1 MMIERKEKKKG
12 WYVSVLP
19 AAALVLILAYSFLVR
34 RAAYD
39 LPAFIPEERA
49 YMQDENGE
57 PYLTEMDSYF
67 YLRKAVE
74 MSEEGRVRLY
84 NYRSEDPLIGQRA
97 YDKNDSGG
105 TPLGLSI
112 LAYLLWRYF
121 LSFFGVSLTRTA
133 IWMGPFLGSLAVVPA
148 YLYVNRRSGIAGGI
162 TAGLL
167 VGCAIPFVIHT
178 HAGFFDTDMVLALLP
193 LVYLL
198 SEMRCMQEERLSRQI
213 GCALL
218 SGTAIAVLS
227 FFWVAFN
234 AYWLLSFLCTLLTI
248 LILLI
253 LPPGPVWGIP
263 WRRKRR
269 MIRGGL
275 LSLGL
280 APVMLYLTGGRSSIL
295 QLLSVLDI
303 IRSGTGTASGAMPSA
318 YQFTSEM
325 KPIRKIPGLS
335 PSLLV
340 QANTNSV
347 MGMLG
352 GSIPCVLAAAAL
364 LIGMGFLLYGFIRR
378 NKEYPTGNP
387 DSVPSLCVD
396 IGFGLPWLLLSLK
409 LSFSSVRYCQIAVL
423 PVCLLCGLAV
433 GWICSG
439 MKRMQKKRW
448 LQAAGVLLAAAAV
461 LPACIGAWQA
471 GRSSKPTVTDSKYQ
485 AMTYIRE
492 NLPEDTSAAGWW
504 DDGYFTEYASGR
516 RTLADGGSSSG
527 RMNWLLAKALLTD
540 DPELSARILRMLDG
554 SGTDVLDDMT
564 EEGLDEADAADL
576 LLKMLS
582 CERNAAKNIAQD
594 ANMDM
599 RLLDKIHPNDR
610 NGVVL
615 TLSTDLIG
623 KVKPLNYYAF
633 WNPSTGRA
641 EQSARMLASSES
653 VIMDENHGA
662 DLAMCQSD
670 IVLRIWEEHEGR
682 VSALYLN
689 SHGEQYDVGRIC
701 VWQNGIKIQDDLT
714 DPDPSLAGIVLV
726 KEGDRYCGVI
736 CNQNI
741 CDSILLRTL
750 LCEDRN
756 LDRYRLLGTW
766 YGDTGKESSQ
776 AQNRIN
782 YLTRTAWAVQVWQLE

>member
-1 MMIERKEKKKG
+1 MKRLDYITWDEYFMGVALLAAMRSKDPNTQVGACIVDKNHVILSTGYNGFPKGCSDDVFPWERTGEDTKYTYVVHAELNAILNSGGKDLRDSVL
-12 WYVSVLP
+12 YVSLFP
-19 AAALVLILAYSFLVR
+19 CNECA
-34 RAAYD
+34 
-39 LPAFIPEERA
+39 
-49 YMQDENGE
+49 
-57 PYLTEMDSYF
+57 
-67 YLRKAVE
+67 KA
-74 MSEEGRVRLY
+74 
-84 NYRSEDPLIGQRA
+84 IIQ
-97 YDKNDSGG
+97 
-105 TPLGLSI
+105 
-112 LAYLLWRYF
+112 
-121 LSFFGVSLTRTA
+121 
-133 IWMGPFLGSLAVVPA
+133 
-148 YLYVNRRSGIAGGI
+148 SGISE
-162 TAGLL
+162 
-167 VGCAIPFVIHT
+167 V
-178 HAGFFDTDMVLALLP
+178 
-193 LVYLL
+193 VYL
-198 SEMRCMQEERLSRQI
+198 SDKYETEPS
-213 GCALL
+213 
-218 SGTAIAVLS
+218 
-227 FFWVAFN
+227 
-234 AYWLLSFLCTLLTI
+234 TL
-248 LILLI
+248 
-253 LPPGPVWGIP
+253 
-263 WRRKRR
+263 
-269 MIRGGL
+269 
-275 LSLGL
+275 
-280 APVMLYLTGGRSSIL
+280 
-295 QLLSVLDI
+295 
-303 IRSGTGTASGAMPSA
+303 AS
-318 YQFTSEM
+318 
-325 KPIRKIPGLS
+325 
-335 PSLLV
+335 
-340 QANTNSV
+340 
-347 MGMLG
+347 
-352 GSIPCVLAAAAL
+352 
-364 LIGMGFLLYGFIRR
+364 
-378 NKEYPTGNP
+378 
-387 DSVPSLCVD
+387 
-396 IGFGLPWLLLSLK
+396 
-409 LSFSSVRYCQIAVL
+409 
-423 PVCLLCGLAV
+423 
-433 GWICSG
+433 
-439 MKRMQKKRW
+439 KRM

-492 NLPEDTSAAGWW
+492 NLPEDTSVAGWW
-504 DDGYFTEYASGR
+504 DDGYFTEYALGR

-564 EEGLDEADAADL
+564 EQGLDEADAADL

-582 CERNAAKNIAQD
+582 CERSAAKNIAQD

-670 IVLRIWEEHEGR
+670 IVLRIWKEHEGR

-689 SHGEQYDVGRIC
+689 SHGEQYNVGRIC